1 MDATPVE
8 GAVSRN
14 PIEAIKG
21 ALAEGVGRYRALKD
35 APESR
40 KLLLGVAGARIGY
53 RAGTVALVALSYKLG
68 DGALGVGGMLAIL
81 LGPSL
86 LVQPL
91 AGSVVDRFQGKR
103 TLVVTTLLLAML
115 TASFMALEAFP
126 NIWLLY
132 AITLVIGIVQTFD
145 MPAVELRL
153 MKLTPRPMRGTANAV
168 QMLSITAGEV
178 IGPMIGGAVL
188 ALAGVNAVFAFQVAT
203 LLAFALVVQRLPER
217 VAGSTASDDE
227 EATDTED
234 APVKGSGY
242 LSLLRRSDVRLYT
255 GVVTTTYLLLYG
267 TMTLYIVRAG
277 ELGLGDGSVGLFYTV
292 MGIGSFTGSVLA
304 GMGGYAT
311 RRALGIAGI
320 ASVIS
325 AVAVILYGA
334 AGSILLALPALI
346 LVGMIGDIEEIAAM
360 TWFQNNLP
368 ERFYARFFSVFMM
381 AGAIGGLVG
390 SLGAPLLS
398 ERMSTGA
405 TMTILAVPAILF
417 GTAFAFREGGVRFA
431 LPPFEPQSDPEVT
444 GHGLFRPELAPQDLI
459 EQRLDGRPVLAPRT
473 ARLAV

>member
-1 MDATPVE
+1 MDAASAE
-8 GAVSRN
+8 IGVSRN
-14 PIEAIKG
+14 PVAAIKG
-21 ALAEGVGRYRALKD
+21 ALVDGVGRYRALKD

-40 KLLLGVAGARIGY
+40 TLLLGCAGVRVGY
-53 RAGTVALVALSYKLG
+53 RASTIALVALSYKLG
-68 DGALGVGGMLAIL
+68 DGALGVGGMIAIL

-91 AGSVVDRFQGKR
+91 AGSLVDRFQGKR
-103 TLVVTTLLLAML
+103 TLVVTTLLMALLA
-115 TASFMALEAFP
+115 ASFMLLATFP
-126 NIWLLY
+126 SIWLLY
-132 AITLVIGIVQTFD
+132 GITLMIGVVQTFD

-178 IGPMIGGAVL
+178 IGPVIGGAVL
-188 ALAGVNAVFAFQVAT
+188 ALASVNAVFAFQVMT
-203 LLAFALVVQRLPER
+203 LLAFAWVVQRLPER
-217 VAGSTASDDE
+217 VAGSTASEDE
-227 EATDTED
+227 EASEGED
-234 APVKGSGY
+234 APVTGSGY
-242 LSLLRRSDVRLYT
+242 LALLRRSDVRLYT
-255 GVVTTTYLLLYG
+255 GMVTTTYLLLYG

-320 ASVIS
+320 ASVVS
-325 AVAVILYGA
+325 AAAIILYGA
-334 AGSILLALPALI
+334 AGSIFLALPALV

-381 AGAIGGLVG
+381 AGAIGGLIG
-390 SLGAPLLS
+390 SLGAPLLA
-398 ERMSTGA
+398 ERLSTGA
-405 TMTILAVPAILF
+405 AMTILAVPAIVL
-417 GTAFAFREGGVRFA
+417 GAAFAIKEGGVRFGIPRFA
-431 LPPFEPQSDPEVT
+431 PQPDPEVT
-444 GHGLFRPELAPQDLI
+444 GHGLFRPELGPEDLI
-459 EQRLDGRPVLAPRT
+459 EQRIDGRPVIAPRT
-473 ARLAV
+473 SRFAI